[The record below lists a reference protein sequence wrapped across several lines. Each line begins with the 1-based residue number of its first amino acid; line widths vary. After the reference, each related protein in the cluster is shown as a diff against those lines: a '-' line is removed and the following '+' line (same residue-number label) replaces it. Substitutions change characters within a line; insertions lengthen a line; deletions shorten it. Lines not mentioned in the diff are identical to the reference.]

1 MKPILFIV
9 ILLFIPSC
17 LNTQSIYPEKK
28 YFLLEI
34 TQEQSL
40 PNQFTIAPAKNQ
52 KNFGILRIAK
62 IRMSP
67 PYTGKGFIYKKS
79 INTFDTDFYNEFLVS
94 PDDMLA
100 ELIRKWMASSGLFDR
115 VTCSP
120 GHFKENYILEGAVTT
135 MHGDYSDMNHPF
147 AVFCIQFFLIKDSGL
162 NYQLIFQKN
171 YAKKLS
177 IDKHNTQSLV
187 QGWNKA
193 LTQIMIDFQSEI
205 EKRIRQYAY

>member
-1 MKPILFIV
+1 MKYIVLIL
-9 ILLFIPSC
+9 ILITIPSC
-17 LNTQSIYPEKK
+17 LNTQSIYPEKR
-28 YFLLEI
+28 YYLLEI
-34 TQEQSL
+34 SQTTPDNKQ
-40 PNQFTIAPAKNQ
+40 PKN
-52 KNFGILRIAK
+52 GILRIAK

-79 INTFDTDFYNEFLVS
+79 NITYDTDFYNEFLIS

-100 ELIRKWMASSGLFDR
+100 ELIRKWMAASGLFER

-135 MHGDYSDMNHPF
+135 MHGDYSNSNNPI
-147 AVFCIQFFLIKDSGL
+147 AVLCMQFFLIKDNGL
-162 NYQLIFQKN
+162 NYKLIFQKN
-171 YAKKLS
+171 YARQEV

-193 LTQIMIDFQSEI
+193 LKNIMIDFQSEI
-205 EKRIRQYAY
+205 NQKLRHYAH

>member
-1 MKPILFIV
+1 MKQIFFIV
-9 ILLFIPSC
+9 FLMFIPSC

-28 YFLLEI
+28 FYMLE
-34 TQEQSL
+34 TLKVSPVKSQ
-40 PNQFTIAPAKNQ
+40 TK
-52 KNFGILRIAK
+52 KGILRIAK

-79 INTFDTDFYNEFLVS
+79 NITYDTDFYNEFLVS
-94 PDDMLA
+94 PDDMIA
-100 ELIRKWMASSGLFDR
+100 ELIRKWMESSGLFER

-135 MHGDYSDMNHPF
+135 IHGDYSNSKNPL
-147 AVFCIQFFLIKDSGL
+147 AVLCMQFFLIKDNGL

-171 YAKKLS
+171 YARQVA

-193 LTQIMIDFQSEI
+193 LTKIMIDFQSEI
-205 EKRIRQYAY
+205 DKKLRHYAH

>member
-1 MKPILFIV
+1 MKQIIFILC
-9 ILLFIPSC
+9 LMFIPSC

-28 YFLLEI
+28 YYLLEI
-34 TQEQSL
+34 EQET
-40 PNQFTIAPAKNQ
+40 PVKNQ
-52 KNFGILRIAK
+52 TKHGILRVAK

-79 INTFDTDFYNEFLVS
+79 KNTYDTDFYNEFLVS

-100 ELIRKWMASSGLFDR
+100 ELMRKWMASSGLFER

-120 GHFKENYILEGAVTT
+120 GHFKENYILEGAVTNL
-135 MHGDYSDMNHPF
+135 HGDYSDIDRPF
-147 AVFCIQFFLIKDSGL
+147 AVLCIQFFLIKDSGL

-171 YAKKLS
+171 YVKKVA

-193 LTQIMIDFQSEI
+193 LSTIMIDFQSEI
-205 EKRIRQYAY
+205 EKKIRQYAH

>member
-1 MKPILFIV
+1 MIFIV
-9 ILLFIPSC
+9 ILLVIPSC

-28 YFLLEI
+28 YYMLEI
-34 TQEQSL
+34 S
-40 PNQFTIAPAKNQ
+40 Q
-52 KNFGILRIAK
+52 KNPATHKAKKGILRIAK

-67 PYTGKGFIYKKS
+67 PYTGKGFIYKKCE
-79 INTFDTDFYNEFLVS
+79 NTYDTDFYNEFLIS

-100 ELIRKWMASSGLFDR
+100 ELVRKWMASSGMFER

-135 MHGDYSDMNHPF
+135 LNGDYTNIDSPY
-147 AVFCIQFFLIKDSGL
+147 AVLCIQFFLIKDSGL

-171 YAKKLS
+171 YAKKVA
-177 IDKHNTQSLV
+177 IKKHNTQSLV

-193 LTQIMIDFQSEI
+193 LKQIMIDFQSEM
-205 EKRIRQYAY
+205 EKKLMHYAH

>member
-1 MKPILFIV
+1 MKQMIFIV

-28 YFLLEI
+28 YYMLEI
-34 TQEQSL
+34 TQK
-40 PNQFTIAPAKNQ
+40 PPVTHKAKN
-52 KNFGILRIAK
+52 GILRIAK

-79 INTFDTDFYNEFLVS
+79 ENTYDTDFYNEFLIS
-94 PDDMLA
+94 PEDMLA
-100 ELIRKWMASSGLFDR
+100 ELIRKWMASSGLFER

-135 MHGDYSDMNHPF
+135 LNGDYSNIDRPL
-147 AVFCIQFFLIKDSGL
+147 AVLCIQFFLIKDSGL

-171 YAKKLS
+171 YAKEVVINKN
-177 IDKHNTQSLV
+177 DTQSLV
-187 QGWNKA
+187 KGWNNA
-193 LTQIMIDFQSEI
+193 LTKTMIDFQSEM
-205 EKRIRQYAY
+205 EKKLIHYAH